1 MTAKLDKARENLAR
15 ALDAK
20 TKADEEAKRQ
30 AEEQEQQQQPQQAA
44 PIPTPAPTPTPQYH
58 GSSGGTGSTT
68 VPRGNNGRQCE
79 QWRHRQQ
86 RRIVRRELRRMVRAT
101 GNP

>member
-1 MTAKLDKARENLAR
+1 MAAKLDKARENLAR

-20 TKADEEAKRQ
+20 TKADEEAKTPGRSAGAAAATGRADTNPSTDAHAAIPWFVRRLRLHDRAPRQ
-30 AEEQEQQQQPQQAA
+30 QW
-44 PIPTPAPTPTPQYH
+44 
-58 GSSGGTGSTT
+58 
-68 VPRGNNGRQCE
+68 RQCE